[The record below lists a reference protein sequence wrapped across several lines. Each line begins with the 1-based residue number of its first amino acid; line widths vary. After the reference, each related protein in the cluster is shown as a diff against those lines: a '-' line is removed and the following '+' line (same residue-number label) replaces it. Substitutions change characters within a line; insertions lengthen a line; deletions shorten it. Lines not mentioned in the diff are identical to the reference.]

1 MKKIISIIAVFIGL
15 NTYSQ
20 EINFGAKA
28 GVNFASIAGDDAD
41 GLNNRTSFHVGF
53 LAEIPLAPK
62 FSLQPEIQY
71 SAQGATAKGRVFT
84 TEGTFSYEAK
94 IKLDYINLP
103 VMANYSIT
111 DKFSLQAGPQIGF
124 LVSAKA
130 EAEVSDGMETGSAA
144 ESTKD
149 DFKAVD
155 FGIGFGAEY
164 EFANG
169 LFLNARYVLGL
180 TNILKPIDITSITD
194 QGNDP
199 TLTADG
205 KSYQPKSHNTLIQ
218 LSVGYMF

>member
-1 MKKIISIIAVFIGL
+1 MKKFISIIAVFIGL

-84 TEGTFSYEAK
+84 SEGTFSYEAK
-94 IKLDYINLP
+94 IKLGYINLP

-130 EAEVSDGMETGSAA
+130 EAEVSDGTTSGSTV
-144 ESTKD
+144 ENTKN
-149 DFKAVD
+149 DFKDLD

-169 LFLNARYVLGL
+169 LFLNARYVLGI
-180 TNILKPIDITSITD
+180 TNILKPVELIDIDLTE
-194 QGNDP
+194 NDP
-199 TLTADG
+199 GFNDSG
-205 KSYQPKSHNTLIQ
+205 SFQPKSHNTLIQ